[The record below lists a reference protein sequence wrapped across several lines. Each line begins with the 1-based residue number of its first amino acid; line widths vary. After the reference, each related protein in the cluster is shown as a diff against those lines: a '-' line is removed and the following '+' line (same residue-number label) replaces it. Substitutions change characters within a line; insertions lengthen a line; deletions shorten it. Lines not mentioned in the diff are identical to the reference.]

1 MFTNKTNERDQWK
14 RAGHQAGPDPGPE
27 GRDTGGG
34 GRSASTVY
42 KNWTK
47 LRHCK
52 SEAAEVN
59 RKCCHMVGW

>member
-1 MFTNKTNERDQWK
+1 MREISGREQVIRPDLTLALRD
-14 RAGHQAGPDPGPE
+14 G
-27 GRDTGGG
+27 TGGG